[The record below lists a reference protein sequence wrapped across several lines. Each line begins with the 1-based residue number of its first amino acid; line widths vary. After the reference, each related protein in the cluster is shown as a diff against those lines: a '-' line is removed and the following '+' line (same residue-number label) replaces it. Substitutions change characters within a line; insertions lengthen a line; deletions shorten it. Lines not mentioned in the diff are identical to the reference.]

1 MNIPYITTAKVTRPG
16 VYTLCEGV
24 GALLAYRV
32 THVKD
37 YAQTIYFKDGS
48 TPLVTLMIP
57 KDNPPQW
64 VKLTKLRGRSE
75 GIRFETSLVVKLEE
89 ECNLELW
96 YVLGE
101 NAFDS

>member
-1 MNIPYITTAKVTRPG
+1 MIIPNITTAKVTRPG

-24 GALLAYRV
+24 GSLAAYRA
-32 THVKD
+32 THTADHV
-37 YAQTIYFKDGS
+37 QTIYFKDGA

-57 KDNPPQW
+57 KNNPFQW
-64 VKLTKLRGRSE
+64 VKLTKLPGRSE
-75 GIRFETSLVVKLEE
+75 GIRFDTSLVVKLEE

-101 NAFDS
+101 NAFDT